1 MAPGS
6 QPINLLRMKKLL
18 KKPACSSP
26 GLMVLLSLGL
36 VGCPAERRDSYES
49 LVASVVDVEHSFAQA
64 VAERGIRDGFIAFL
78 AEDAILFRPRAVN
91 AQRWL
96 ARQPATPGIL
106 AWEPAFADASAAGDL
121 AMTTGPWD
129 YRPDPAQPPVG
140 HGNYL
145 SVWKKQADGS
155 WKAVIDHGTYNP
167 PPDETTVKLETPARP
182 APDTPWPK
190 RQELTAELQ
199 SLLKTDSAFAGASA
213 AQGRMQALTAYVTPS
228 VRIVRNGKQPL
239 TGIEAI
245 RDLAGEDTGTLT
257 WRVVGGDIARSADLG
272 YTYGEYTISD
282 PALEEPLEM
291 GNYVRI
297 WRRQANRSWRV
308 IVDLMSPLSPASE
321 ASAE

>member
-1 MAPGS
+1 MNTLPNKTA
-6 QPINLLRMKKLL
+6 
-18 KKPACSSP
+18 SSLP
-26 GLMVLLSLGL
+26 GLAILLCLGL
-36 VGCPAERRDSYES
+36 AGCPAERRDSYET

-64 VAERGIRDGFIAFL
+64 VAERGIRDGFIAFM
-78 AEDAILFRPRAVN
+78 AEDAILFRPRAIN

-96 ARQPATPGIL
+96 ARQPVTPGAL

-121 AMTTGPWD
+121 AFTTGPWD

-145 SVWKKQADGS
+145 SVWKKQEDGS

-167 PPDETTVKLETPARP
+167 PPDETTSRLETPVRP
-182 APDTPWPK
+182 ALEAPWPK

-199 SLLKTDSAFAGASA
+199 SLLQTDRAFAGASA

-228 VRIVRNGKQPL
+228 VRIVRNGQHPL

-245 RDLAGEDTGTLT
+245 RDLAEEDTGTLT
-257 WRVVGGDIARSADLG
+257 WRVVGGDVARSADLG

-308 IVDLMSPLSPASE
+308 VVDLMSPLSPASE
-321 ASAE
+321 ASTE